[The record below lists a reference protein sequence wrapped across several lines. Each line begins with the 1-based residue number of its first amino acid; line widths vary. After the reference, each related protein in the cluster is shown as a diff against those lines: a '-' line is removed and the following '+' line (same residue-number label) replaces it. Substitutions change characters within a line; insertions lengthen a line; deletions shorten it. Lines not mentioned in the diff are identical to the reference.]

1 MRRNDSALLQSELTA
16 LAREVD
22 QLSQQLSEDL
32 GIMRDDIELT
42 MNDYRSDAREEL
54 KTTEHQIQGINN
66 RLTVMLGDAATELE
80 SLKWN
85 VIWRG
90 LCKYILLNL
99 VGRYID

>member
-1 MRRNDSALLQSELTA
+1 M
-16 LAREVD
+16 AREVD